1 MVCASLPNDFNIK
14 RKGGAI
20 MIRPN
25 FVSAIAVAVCL
36 SLGSAP
42 AADAAGRRDVLVV
55 GMATSDI
62 ISLDPARAFEFSGV
76 GIDAQIYDRL
86 LDFPAGKFDKP
97 ELSLAQSYDVAPDGK
112 TWTFHL
118 RENVKFH
125 SGNPLTADD
134 VVYSFQRVVILND
147 QPAFILTQFGIAP
160 ESVKAVDPHTVQVT
174 LDKKYAGGIFFAC
187 LAAGVASIVDSQVVK
202 QHVQKT
208 DKYPDGDMGLTWLTR
223 NSAGSGPFILR
234 KWEKGDRV
242 ILDANPNHFKHPPKV
257 KRVVIKEI
265 NEATSRRLQV
275 EKGDIDLAWE
285 MYPDQIKELKKNP
298 DLRIE
303 SSPATIIYYVG
314 MNVTMGPLADN
325 RVRDAIRHAVD
336 YSGIIDNIMGGAAR
350 PTNSFIPEGFAGY
363 ENVVYYR
370 EDLAKARRLLQEAG
384 FADGFAI
391 SMDHGDQTPN
401 PEIAQALQNSLARVG
416 IRVKLNKL
424 VSAQLWPKYR
434 AQKHELILARWGP
447 DYVDPHTNAQPFA
460 DHTAKQ
466 LCWRNAY
473 YNDETAALIQQAG
486 QEMDDAKRIAL
497 YREANRIIQTE
508 GPYVMLYQP
517 MYEHAVRNNIGAVY
531 AAPTFDLWKLYPV
544 TKQ

>member
-1 MVCASLPNDFNIK
+1 MIK
-14 RKGGAI
+14 KFTAWT
-20 MIRPN
+20 
-25 FVSAIAVAVCL
+25 VIALALAAVGL
-36 SLGSAP
+36 SPKAG
-42 AADAAGRRDVLVV
+42 AAGRSDVLVI

-62 ISLDPARAFEFSGV
+62 ISLDPAKAFEFSGV

-86 LDFPAGKFDKP
+86 LDFPAGKYDKP
-97 ELSLAQSYDVAPDGK
+97 ELSLAKSYDVSPDGK

-118 RENVKFH
+118 RDDVKFH

-134 VVYSFQRVVILND
+134 VVYSFQRVVILKD
-147 QPAFILTQFGIAP
+147 QPSFILTQFGITP
-160 ESVKAVDPHTVQVT
+160 DSVKAVDKHTVQVT

-187 LAAGVASIVDSQVVK
+187 LAAGVSSIVDSQVVK

-208 DKYPDGDMGLTWLTR
+208 DKYPEGDMGLTWLAR
-223 NSAGSGPFILR
+223 NSAGSGPFRLV

-242 ILDANPNHFKHPPKV
+242 ILDANPNHFRYPPKV

-275 EKGDIDLAWE
+275 EKGDIDIAWE

-314 MNVTMGPLADN
+314 MNVTKGPLADN
-325 RVRDAIRHAVD
+325 RVRTAIRHAID
-336 YSGIIDNIMGGAAR
+336 YNGIIENIMGGAAR

-363 ENVVYYR
+363 QNVAYYR
-370 EDLAKARRLLQEAG
+370 QDLEKARQLLKEAG
-384 FADGFAI
+384 YPDGFEI

-416 IRVKLNKL
+416 IKVKLNKL
-424 VSAQLWPKYR
+424 ISAQLWPRYR
-434 AQKHELILARWGP
+434 AQQHELILARWGP
-447 DYVDPHTNAQPFA
+447 DYVDPHTNAQPFG
-460 DHTAKQ
+460 DYKAKQ

-473 YNDETAALIQQAG
+473 YNDETSGLIQAAG
-486 QEMDDAKRIAL
+486 QEMDDNKRIAL
-497 YREANRIIQTE
+497 YQKANEIIQTQ
-508 GPYVMLYQP
+508 GPYAMLYQP
-517 MYEHAVRNNIGAVY
+517 MYEHAVRNNISGVY
-531 AAPTFDLWKLYPV
+531 AAPTFDLWKLYPI
-544 TKQ
+544 TKE

>member
-1 MVCASLPNDFNIK
+1 MI
-14 RKGGAI
+14 RKLIAGAI
-20 MIRPN
+20 V
-25 FVSAIAVAVCL
+25 FVVCL
-36 SLGSAP
+36 GLGSAP
-42 AADAAGRRDVLVV
+42 AADAAGRQDVLVI

-62 ISLDPARAFEFSGV
+62 ISLDPAKAFEFSGV

-86 LDFPAGKFDKP
+86 LDFPAGKYDKP
-97 ELSLAQSYDVAPDGK
+97 ELSLAKSYDVSPDGT

-118 RENVKFH
+118 HEDVKFH

-134 VVYSFQRVVILND
+134 VVYSFQRVVTLND
-147 QPAFILTQFGIAP
+147 QPAFILTQFGITPDA
-160 ESVKAVDPHTVQVT
+160 VKAVDKYTVQVT

-187 LAAGVASIVDSQVVK
+187 LAAGVSSIVDSQVVK

-208 DKYPDGDMGLTWLTR
+208 DKYPNGDMGLTWLAR

-242 ILDANPNHFKHPPKV
+242 ILEANPDHFKYPPKV

-275 EKGDIDLAWE
+275 EKGDIDIAWE

-325 RVRDAIRHAVD
+325 RVRSAIRHAVD

-350 PTNSFIPEGFAGY
+350 PTNSFIPQGFAGY

-370 EDLAKARRLLQEAG
+370 EDLEKARQLLKEAG
-384 FADGFAI
+384 FPDGFDI
-391 SMDHGDQTPN
+391 SMDHGDQSPN

-424 VSAQLWPKYR
+424 ISAQLWPKYR

-460 DHTAKQ
+460 DYKAKQ

-473 YNDETAALIQQAG
+473 YNDETSALIQQAG

-497 YREANRIIQTE
+497 YRQANKIIQTE

-531 AAPTFDLWKLYPV
+531 AAPTFDLWKLYPIS
-544 TKQ
+544 KQ

>member
-14 RKGGAI
+14 RKGGTI
-20 MIRPN
+20 MIRKLIAGAIV
-25 FVSAIAVAVCL
+25 FVVCL
-36 SLGSAP
+36 GLGSAP
-42 AADAAGRRDVLVV
+42 AADAAGRQDVLVI

-62 ISLDPARAFEFSGV
+62 ISLDPAKAFEFSGV

-86 LDFPAGKFDKP
+86 LDFPAGKYDKP
-97 ELSLAQSYDVAPDGK
+97 ELSLAKSYDVSPDGT

-118 RENVKFH
+118 HEDVKFH

-134 VVYSFQRVVILND
+134 VVYSFQRVVTLND
-147 QPAFILTQFGIAP
+147 QPAFILTQFGITPDA
-160 ESVKAVDPHTVQVT
+160 VKAVDKYTVQVT

-187 LAAGVASIVDSQVVK
+187 LAAGVSSIVDSQVVK

-208 DKYPDGDMGLTWLTR
+208 DKYPNGDMGLTWLAR

-242 ILDANPNHFKHPPKV
+242 ILEANPDHFKYPPKV

-275 EKGDIDLAWE
+275 EKGDIDIAWE

-325 RVRDAIRHAVD
+325 RVRSAIRHAVD

-350 PTNSFIPEGFAGY
+350 PTNSFIPQGFAGY

-370 EDLAKARRLLQEAG
+370 EDLEKARQLLKEAG
-384 FADGFAI
+384 FPDGFDI
-391 SMDHGDQTPN
+391 SMDHGDQSPN

-424 VSAQLWPKYR
+424 ISAQLWPKYR

-460 DHTAKQ
+460 DYKAKQ

-473 YNDETAALIQQAG
+473 YNDETSALIQQAG

-497 YREANRIIQTE
+497 YRQANKIIQTE

-531 AAPTFDLWKLYPV
+531 AAPTFDLWKLYPIS
-544 TKQ
+544 KQ

>member
-1 MVCASLPNDFNIK
+1 MIK
-14 RKGGAI
+14 KFTAWAAI
-20 MIRPN
+20 
-25 FVSAIAVAVCL
+25 VLALAAVGL
-36 SLGSAP
+36 RP
-42 AADAAGRRDVLVV
+42 AADAAGRSDVLVI

-62 ISLDPARAFEFSGV
+62 ISLDPAKAFEFSGV

-97 ELSLAQSYDVAPDGK
+97 ELSLAKSYDVSPDGK

-118 RENVKFH
+118 RDDVKFH
-125 SGNPLTADD
+125 SGNPLTAAD
-134 VVYSFQRVVILND
+134 VVYSFQRVVILKD
-147 QPAFILTQFGIAP
+147 QPSFILTQFGITP
-160 ESVKAVDPHTVQVT
+160 DSVKAVDKHTVQVA

-187 LAAGVASIVDSQVVK
+187 LAAGVSSIVDSQVVK

-208 DKYPDGDMGLTWLTR
+208 DKYPEGDMGLTWLAR
-223 NSAGSGPFILR
+223 NSAGSGPFRLV

-242 ILDANPNHFKHPPKV
+242 ILDANPNHFRYPPKV

-275 EKGDIDLAWE
+275 EKGDIDIAWE

-303 SSPATIIYYVG
+303 SSPATILYYMG
-314 MNVTMGPLADN
+314 MNVSKGPLADN
-325 RVRDAIRHAVD
+325 RVRTAIRHAID
-336 YSGIIDNIMGGAAR
+336 YNGIIENIMGGAAR

-363 ENVVYYR
+363 QNVVYYR
-370 EDLAKARRLLQEAG
+370 QDLEKARQLLKEAG
-384 FADGFAI
+384 YPDGFEI

-416 IRVKLNKL
+416 IKVKLNKL
-424 VSAQLWPKYR
+424 ISAQLWPRYR
-434 AQKHELILARWGP
+434 AQQHELILARWGP

-460 DHTAKQ
+460 DYKAKQ

-473 YNDETAALIQQAG
+473 YNDETSGLIQAAG
-486 QEMDDAKRIAL
+486 QEMDDNKRIAL
-497 YREANRIIQTE
+497 YRKANEIIETE
-508 GPYVMLYQP
+508 GPYAMLYQP
-517 MYEHAVRNNIGAVY
+517 MYEHAVRNNISEVY
-531 AAPTFDLWKLYPV
+531 AAPTFDLWKLYPIS
-544 TKQ
+544 KD